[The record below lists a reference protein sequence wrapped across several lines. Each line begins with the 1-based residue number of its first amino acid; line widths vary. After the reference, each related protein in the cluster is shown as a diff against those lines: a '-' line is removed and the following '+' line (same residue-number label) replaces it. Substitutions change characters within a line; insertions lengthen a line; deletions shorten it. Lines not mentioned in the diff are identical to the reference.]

1 MVTLLM
7 QCVVAILTIVFGVV
21 ALRASRFVPAGSDL
35 HREAWW
41 VTGAVFTILGI
52 STFLQLCIGAPW
64 AYFSGAGSPVY
75 EAYMVV
81 MPIGNHSRGVLVV
94 AYGAMMAGLGLVHAR
109 FSQRLGA
116 FVFVTSF
123 AAMAAGAL
131 VGWREGPL
139 VQVTHWTATA
149 ISDSAEL
156 IFLLAALF
164 IGVVWNTTDRLLW
177 IALVIFTAHELFDVA
192 WYSALAWSDVP
203 GAWRPSP
210 TYIHLYASVA
220 YLLMIVLA
228 DRRIRLARRGVRVP
242 GLIELPE
249 RATSSMLG

>member
-1 MVTLLM
+1 MLTLLM
-7 QCVVAILTIVFGVV
+7 QCLVAILTIVFGIV
-21 ALRASRFVPAGSDL
+21 ALQAARRVPGRSDL
-35 HREAWW
+35 HRDAWW
-41 VTGAVFTILGI
+41 LTGAVFTILGI

-64 AYFSGAGSPVY
+64 AYFSGVGTPVY
-75 EAYMVV
+75 DAYIRVA
-81 MPIGNHSRGVLVV
+81 PIGNHSRGFLVL
-94 AYGAMMAGLGLVHAR
+94 AYGAMMAGLTLIR
-109 FSQRLGA
+109 RA
-116 FVFVTSF
+116 FPRHFGTLVFVTSF
-123 AAMAAGAL
+123 AAMSAGAF

-177 IALVIFTAHELFDVA
+177 VALVIFTAHELFDVA

-228 DRRIRLARRGVRVP
+228 VRRVRLARKGIKVP

-249 RATSSMLG
+249 RATSSMFG